1 MQKSPVRES
10 NFCTCL
16 DSDIIY
22 KSRPGYFWL
31 LLVENMVTLKVYKKS
46 SQNGQLYLY
55 LGQRDFISSEGL
67 IDDVNGVAYLPD
79 LDQFDGRLPF
89 LWLYNEIV
97 YSNMQYKST
106 AMPLPSQVQEHVST
120 FIICHTFFTKA
131 I

>member
-22 KSRPGYFWL
+22 KSRVGYFRL

-55 LGQRDFISSEGL
+55 LGQRDFISSEGF
-67 IDDVNGVAYLPD
+67 IDDVNGVAYLPN
-79 LDQFDGRLPF
+79 LDQFDGRLQF
-89 LWLYNEIV
+89 L
-97 YSNMQYKST
+97 
-106 AMPLPSQVQEHVST
+106 
-120 FIICHTFFTKA
+120 
-131 I
+131 